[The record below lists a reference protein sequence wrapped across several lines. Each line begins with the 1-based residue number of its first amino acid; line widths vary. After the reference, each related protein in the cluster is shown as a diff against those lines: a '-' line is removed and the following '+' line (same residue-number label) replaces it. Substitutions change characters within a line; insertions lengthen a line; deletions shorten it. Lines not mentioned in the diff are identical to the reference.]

1 MVVGAAA
8 GQLLSSHFLLLP
20 ALVLPTLRVAW
31 QDGGKGLLIREVG
44 GGSTQASRDPL
55 PAAQAGNTILVLCS
69 ALLWCSGLLRQ
80 FHHTM
85 KLPVKGMCG
94 IIYSHQIF
102 ILFAS

>member
-1 MVVGAAA
+1 MITVLSGGRRWNAGVVVGAAA

-69 ALLWCSGLLRQ
+69 ALVLCFALVLW
-80 FHHTM
+80 
-85 KLPVKGMCG
+85 
-94 IIYSHQIF
+94 
-102 ILFAS
+102 FALTISSYDEIAG

>member
-1 MVVGAAA
+1 VGAAA

-69 ALLWCSGLLRQ
+69 ALVLCFALVLW
-80 FHHTM
+80 
-85 KLPVKGMCG
+85 
-94 IIYSHQIF
+94 
-102 ILFAS
+102 FAPTISSYDEIAG